1 MVEQR
6 THKPRAGGS
15 IPSTATK
22 FNHPGKK
29 IARSCFVSCSNIFKL
44 SLDLL
49 LYVVLMAR
57 ILLFNGAWYY
67 RVNFLFFPKFF
78 DNSPF
83 VHFA

>member
-29 IARSCFVSCSNIFKL
+29 IARSCFISCSNIFKI

-49 LYVVLMAR
+49 LYVVLVVLMAR
-57 ILLFNGAWYY
+57 ILL
-67 RVNFLFFPKFF
+67 LT
-78 DNSPF
+78 
-83 VHFA
+83 VHGITV